1 MSLLRT
7 GYYTLSWL
15 SAPLVSGY
23 LNWRGKKGKEDTTRL
38 GERKGIAS
46 IPRPNKPLIWIH
58 AVSVGESI
66 VSLTLAQAILKK
78 YPNIHILL
86 TSTTTSSAKI
96 IAARLPKKSI
106 HQFCPVD
113 TPQAVRGFLKHW
125 KPDLAIWIESEFWPN
140 LMHATQEWGIPTI
153 LLNGRI
159 SSKSFT
165 NWKKFK
171 GMISALLSRLELC
184 AVQSE
189 EQAAFFQDLG
199 ASNITVMN
207 NAKLLAT
214 PLAIDS
220 KKYTALK
227 NAVEKRPFWLAASS
241 HPGEEELIL
250 TAHKTLK
257 KDYPDL
263 LTILVPRHIE
273 RAPSLQELSRSQNL
287 TAALQTETT
296 NLAGVDI
303 YISNTLGELA
313 TWYALSPVALM
324 GATFVPKGGHNPI
337 EPAQLGTFVL
347 HGPHTFNNPQLYDIL
362 SSLGFSEKIQNAK
375 DIATCVR
382 PWLSKPKTDYAEP
395 AILTKYR
402 NEQLANLMKLLS
414 PYLTL
419 LGATKE

>member
-15 SAPLVSGY
+15 GAPLVSGY
-23 LNWRGKKGKEDTTRL
+23 LSWRGKKGKEDTTRL
-38 GERKGIAS
+38 GERKGITS
-46 IPRPNKPLIWIH
+46 IPRPNKSLIWIH

-96 IAARLPKKSI
+96 IAARLPKNTT

-113 TPQAVRGFLKHW
+113 TPQAVKGFLGHW
-125 KPDLAIWIESEFWPN
+125 KPDLAIWVESEFWPN
-140 LMHATQEWGIPTI
+140 LMHATQERGIPTI

-189 EQAAFFQDLG
+189 EQATFFQALG
-199 ASNITVMN
+199 ANNITVMN

-214 PLAIDS
+214 PLVIDT

-227 NAVEKRPFWLAASS
+227 KATNNRPLWLAASS

-250 TAHKTLK
+250 VAHKILK
-257 KDYPDL
+257 REHPDL

-273 RAPSLQELSRSQNL
+273 RAATLQELTRNQNL
-287 TAALQTETT
+287 TAALQTETM
-296 NLAGVDI
+296 NLEGVDV

-337 EPAQLGTFVL
+337 EAAQLGTFVL

-362 SSLGFSEKIQNAK
+362 SSLGFSEKIQDGG
-375 DIATCVR
+375 DIATSVR
-382 PWLSKPKTDYAEP
+382 PWLLKSKTNYVEP
-395 AILTKYR
+395 DILRKYR
-402 NEQLANLMKLLS
+402 NEQLTSLMKLLS